1 MAKQSDSLVGRGSGT
16 LNLSGSTSSGLIHGR
31 LPPEVNDTR
40 EIVEAL
46 LLPTHGS
53 NLAMVEIPKS
63 AMHARKF
70 LM

>member
-1 MAKQSDSLVGRGSGT
+1 M
-16 LNLSGSTSSGLIHGR
+16 
-31 LPPEVNDTR
+31 NDTR
-40 EIVEAL
+40 EMAEAA
-46 LLPTHGS
+46 LLPTWGS